1 MESTR
6 EFLIR
11 LGVIFS
17 ADGRWRWP
25 DDVKAWLVAE
35 TLLPGATVNDV
46 AAKYGLRPHHV
57 SSWRRMA
64 KDGGLVLPVLEEEAA
79 FAPLVIFEDR
89 PVPPPQEV
97 RPPARTIEITAGGIL
112 IKLDVATPSVRVAE
126 IVRALGDGS

>member
-1 MESTR
+1 METMR
-6 EFLIR
+6 EFLSG
-11 LGVIFS
+11 LGVVFS
-17 ADGRWRWP
+17 TGGTRRWP
-25 DDVKAWLVAE
+25 DDVKARIVAK
-35 TLLPGATVNDV
+35 TLLPGATVNEV
-46 AAKYGLRPHHV
+46 SAKYGLRPNHV

-97 RPPARTIEITAGGIL
+97 GPPARTIEITAGGIQ